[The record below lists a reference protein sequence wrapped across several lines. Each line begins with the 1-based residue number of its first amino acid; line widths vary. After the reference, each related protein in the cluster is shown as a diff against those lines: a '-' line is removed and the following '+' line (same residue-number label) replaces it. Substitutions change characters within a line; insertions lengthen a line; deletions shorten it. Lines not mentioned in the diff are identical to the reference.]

1 MNGKNQKPNN
11 QNKLNFGFL
20 KIISFLSLL
29 YFVAIPLG
37 WVKQKLE
44 TADVVI
50 FAIILLINSELLER
64 LVKLVISKDG
74 ITFDLDE
81 IKAEQD
87 SQKVNIEA
95 NTANIEA
102 ITNIVKRLTFLEQEM
117 AKSKNQNQLLV
128 SSLLS
133 DFELKHLLLLA
144 SDEPFPYTKQRPFEQ
159 ELRHLRAL
167 GFIENLQNKTISFM
181 PETGN
186 LKDYL
191 KITEQGREYLRK
203 REQAESEDNN
213 CFDHAIESHT

>member
-1 MNGKNQKPNN
+1 MNGTNQKPNN

-20 KIISFLSLL
+20 KILSFLSLL

-102 ITNIVKRLTFLEQEM
+102 ITNIVKR
-117 AKSKNQNQLLV
+117 
-128 SSLLS
+128 
-133 DFELKHLLLLA
+133 
-144 SDEPFPYTKQRPFEQ
+144 
-159 ELRHLRAL
+159 
-167 GFIENLQNKTISFM
+167 
-181 PETGN
+181 
-186 LKDYL
+186 
-191 KITEQGREYLRK
+191 
-203 REQAESEDNN
+203 
-213 CFDHAIESHT
+213 

>member
-1 MNGKNQKPNN
+1 MNGTNQKLNN
-11 QNKLNFGFL
+11 QNKLNFWFL
-20 KIISFLSLL
+20 KIFSFFSLL
-29 YFVAIPLG
+29 YLIAIPFG
-37 WVKQKLE
+37 WAHQKFE

-50 FAIILLINSELLER
+50 FAIILLFNSELLER

-74 ITFDLDE
+74 ITLDLDK

-87 SQKVNIEA
+87 NQQVKIET

-117 AKSKNQNQLLV
+117 AESKNQNQLLV

-133 DFELKHLLLLA
+133 HYELKHLRKLA
-144 SDEPFPYTKQRPFEQ
+144 NDEPFPYTKQRPFVQ

-167 GFIENLQNKTISFM
+167 GFIENLPNKTISSM

-191 KITEQGREYLRK
+191 KITDQGSEYLKK
-203 REQAESEDNN
+203 REQAESEDIQTVNS
-213 CFDHAIESHT
+213 EQ